1 MPVKNTN
8 DCLKI
13 QSDLNSL
20 LKWSVK
26 WKMSFNASKCKIL
39 SITRKKSLVNFNYT
53 MNKETVE
60 RCYNI
65 KDIGVEID
73 HKLDWSEH
81 IRTIVKKSNRI
92 MGLIK
97 RTLGYH
103 APNIVK
109 KPVVHGSGEKLSRI
123 L

>member
-1 MPVKNTN
+1 
-8 DCLKI
+8 
-13 QSDLNSL
+13 
-20 LKWSVK
+20 
-26 WKMSFNASKCKIL
+26 
-39 SITRKKSLVNFNYT
+39 

-60 RCYNI
+60 RCYNM

-81 IRTIVKKSNRI
+81 IRTIVKKSNRL
-92 MGLIK
+92 MRLIK

-109 KPVVHGSGEKLSRI
+109 KTVVHGSVYGQLCI
-123 L
+123 IFIFLGGTLVQV